1 MLFDLNSFFL
11 DRYAC
16 FRFLFSVPFFFF
28 VFAKAL
34 DFVLLYLIRFVLL
47 SILYNFHLD
56 IRTCFFI

>member
-1 MLFDLNSFFL
+1 MLVSVSYSQFRSF
-11 DRYAC
+11 
-16 FRFLFSVPFFFF
+16 VF